1 MYYFNMIR
9 YRAGLPGIT
18 LADAADQVKM
28 RQLIIRERMIE
39 FACEGRR
46 YHDLR
51 RWGLAET
58 EENKTGTRYG
68 RYQEDDRKRPISI
81 LLSM

>member
-1 MYYFNMIR
+1 MIR

-18 LADAADQVKM
+18 LADASDQVKM

-58 EENKTGTRYG
+58 EETNRYKVWTLP
-68 RYQEDDRKRPISI
+68 RRQTEETNSI